1 MNLRHLLTPLA
12 VLLAAPLSAQS
23 SQPPSPLAGRIGDRG
38 FLQVEA
44 PSFARLPLQQKLLA
58 WHLTRAAVQLDPVF
72 YDQMSAYGLTAK
84 RLLGALV
91 ERPERLPEA
100 SRKGIVEYAMLF
112 FGSGGNHNETTG
124 EKFLPEVSFADF
136 SAAAEQARAKGAKLG
151 TQAQLARTLESL
163 RA

>member
-44 PSFARLPLQQKLLA
+44 PSFARLPRQQKLLA
-58 WHLTRAAVQLDPVF
+58 WPLTRAAVQLDPVF

-91 ERPERLPEA
+91 ERPERLPA
-100 SRKGIVEYAMLF
+100 GARAAIVEYAQLLF
-112 FGSGGNHNETTG
+112 GNGGNHDEPPG
-124 EKFLPEVSFADF
+124 LKFLPRLSFEEF
-136 SAAAEQARAKGAKLG
+136 AAASEAARQKG
-151 TQAQLARTLESL
+151 
-163 RA
+163 